1 MTSNTNQPNQRPN
14 PKVTWNFPVD
24 TSESQGLVVSDALA
38 VLQRRNGPGGDMTG
52 WIDWPQKYL
61 ESDEYARLKVTAQ
74 HICYESDAV
83 VVIGIGGSY
92 LTPEMVLHSCFGS
105 HYNLLLSTQIF
116 FAGIDMK
123 PEGFERTLH
132 LLEGKKWSVVY
143 ISKSGGTIEP
153 ALTFRFFYDQLIKK
167 FGYEEANRRVYAV
180 TDSCKGILKNLATE
194 HNWDSFVIPDNIGG
208 RYSGFTACGLL
219 PLAIAGIDTDKLLL
233 GAIEAAKAELSL
245 DSFATSYACWRHLN
259 YIMGLN
265 VEFLAFNTPD
275 LCFLGEWLKQL
286 FGESE
291 GKDNKG
297 LFPTSGAFPRDLHS
311 LGQFLQEGSKE
322 VLFETFIERESSNA
336 LEIPV
341 SNGLRD
347 NLDKYTYKRFCQ
359 AAAAAM
365 DGAYRAHSNGG
376 NPCGTIRFGNRL
388 EDLGY
393 LMQAMFVACATFCYM
408 LQVNPFNQP
417 GVELHKQIM
426 RSSPAWEE

>member
-1 MTSNTNQPNQRPN
+1 MTSKNTNHRSSNT

-24 TSESQGLVVSDALA
+24 TTDLQGAVSDAL
-38 VLQRRNGPGGDMTG
+38 VLLQRGHGPGGDMTG
-52 WIDWPQKYL
+52 WISWPETYL
-61 ESDEYARLKVTAQ
+61 VSEEYARLKDTAQ
-74 HICYESDAV
+74 FISETNDAV

-105 HYNLLLSTQIF
+105 NYNLLLSTQVF
-116 FAGIDMK
+116 FAGIDMN
-123 PEGFERTLH
+123 PEGFETTLQ

-219 PLAIAGIDTDKLLL
+219 PLAIAGLDTDKLLH
-233 GAIEAAKAELSL
+233 GAIEATKAELSP
-245 DSFATSYACWRHLN
+245 DSFAAAYACWRYLN
-259 YIMGLN
+259 YSMGYN

-275 LCFLGEWLKQL
+275 LCFFGEWIKQL

-291 GKDNKG
+291 GKDKKG
-297 LFPTSGAFPRDLHS
+297 LFPASGAFPRDLHS
-311 LGQFLQEGSKE
+311 LGQFLQQGSKE
-322 VLFETFIERESSNA
+322 VLFETFIERKSSNE

-347 NLDKYTYKRFCQ
+347 NLAKYTYKRFYQ

-365 DGAYRAHSNGG
+365 DGAYQAHSHDG
-376 NPCGTIRFGNRL
+376 NPCGQVYFGTGLKNF
-388 EDLGY
+388 GY
-393 LMQAMFVACATFCYM
+393 LMYSFFVSCAVYCTM
-408 LQVNPFNQP
+408 IGVNPFDQP
-417 GVELHKQIM
+417 GVELHKKIM
-426 RSSPAWEE
+426 RTSPAWGE